1 MLLINIVNMTATKRK
16 LIYLLASR
24 KVTSLSSSKSFLLPT
39 RRIMIAGLA
48 NVRAS
53 VNQFVSALKVS
64 LDEMSYTSK
73 APDQDNG
80 EMLKFIH
87 VSFTSHEK
95 GLKRHWIS

>member
-1 MLLINIVNMTATKRK
+1 
-16 LIYLLASR
+16 
-24 KVTSLSSSKSFLLPT
+24 
-39 RRIMIAGLA
+39 MIAGLA

-80 EMLKFIH
+80 ELLKIIH
-87 VSFTSHEK
+87 VSFTPMK
-95 GLKRHWIS
+95 KDLKDIGYDKKPVIYLLPLDNSFLLQT

>member
-1 MLLINIVNMTATKRK
+1 MVNMTTTKRK
-16 LIYLLASR
+16 SVYLLASR

-80 EMLKFIH
+80 EMLKCIH
-87 VSFTSHEK
+87 VSLTSHEK
-95 GLKRHWIS
+95 RLKRGWI

>member
-1 MLLINIVNMTATKRK
+1 
-16 LIYLLASR
+16 
-24 KVTSLSSSKSFLLPT
+24 
-39 RRIMIAGLA
+39 MIAGLA

-80 EMLKFIH
+80 ELLNFIYRLNPMKKDLKDIGYDKEP
-87 VSFTSHEK
+87 VIYLLPLDNSFLSQT
-95 GLKRHWIS
+95 

>member
-53 VNQFVSALKVS
+53 VSQFVSALKVS

-80 EMLKFIH
+80 EM
-87 VSFTSHEK
+87 
-95 GLKRHWIS
+95 